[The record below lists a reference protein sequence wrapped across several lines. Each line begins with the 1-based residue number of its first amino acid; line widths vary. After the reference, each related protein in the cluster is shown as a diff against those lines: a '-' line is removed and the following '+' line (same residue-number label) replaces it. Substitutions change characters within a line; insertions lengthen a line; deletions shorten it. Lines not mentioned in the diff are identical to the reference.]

1 MAFSKVAR
9 GNQRDTGLIGW
20 SDEDIATEL
29 AGLKGNLSKEQ
40 KALKQRLVKEQ
51 KARTTR
57 NKQKKSGE
65 KGTGTGRR

>member
-1 MAFSKVAR
+1 MTERPASLLR
-9 GNQRDTGLIGW
+9 GLFK
-20 SDEDIATEL
+20 L
-29 AGLKGNLSKEQ
+29 GLKGNLSKEQ
-40 KALKQRLVKEQ
+40 KALKQRLTKEQ